1 MDLSK
6 IFIKNAKPTKVGG
19 QAVLEGLMMRGSRA
33 ISLAVRC
40 PDGSISLSVEPVNP
54 PGKLR
59 KVPVLRGILSFADS
73 IATGMR
79 MLMQSADM
87 LEEGGGSTEE
97 QDKLFVWLESKLGKE
112 KAEKIGMYISVL
124 IALIF
129 TIGVFIVLPTLIV
142 SLLRKTGIDSALLLN
157 LVEGLIRIVM
167 FALYITLVSRIPDIK
182 RTFMYH
188 GAEHKTIHCYENEL
202 ELNVA
207 NVQSFYTLH
216 PRCGTSFLMFVM
228 VISLLLFSLLGWP
241 SVAARVI
248 SRLILIPLIAGL
260 SYELLQFTGRHDNAF
275 VRTLSMPGIMLQK
288 LTTAE
293 PTDEMVELAIIALK
307 AVLPS
312 HEDPDLPVEY
322 SVGMLTPDGEYTED
336 PEKTEAYR
344 KKRTEG
350 G

>member
-1 MDLSK
+1 
-6 IFIKNAKPTKVGG
+6 
-19 QAVLEGLMMRGSRA
+19 
-33 ISLAVRC
+33 
-40 PDGSISLSVEPVNP
+40 
-54 PGKLR
+54 
-59 KVPVLRGILSFADS
+59 
-73 IATGMR
+73 
-79 MLMQSADM
+79 
-87 LEEGGGSTEE
+87 
-97 QDKLFVWLESKLGKE
+97 
-112 KAEKIGMYISVL
+112 
-124 IALIF
+124 
-129 TIGVFIVLPTLIV
+129 
-142 SLLRKTGIDSALLLN
+142 IDSALLLN